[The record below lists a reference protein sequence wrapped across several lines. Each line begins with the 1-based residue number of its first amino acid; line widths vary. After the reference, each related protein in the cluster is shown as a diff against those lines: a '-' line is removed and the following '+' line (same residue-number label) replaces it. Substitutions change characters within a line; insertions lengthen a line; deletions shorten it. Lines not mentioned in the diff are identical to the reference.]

1 MEKNLDHLTS
11 EEIETLMQR
20 YYAGESVSKLT
31 KEYGISV
38 RSSNLYKLFPPEVF
52 PNYICEYCDEPL
64 VINRPSK
71 TMKNLPKYER
81 DLYCPVCGHKPFQTH
96 CNCENCQ
103 EEERIDLLP
112 EVTDKRW
119 LPAFF
124 HALYL
129 LSIKLSMFCNLEYD
143 MYVMKILIANSN
155 SFYIMKI

>member
-1 MEKNLDHLTS
+1 MIGKTILYTGRCRKNAKVS
-11 EEIETLMQR
+11 E
-20 YYAGESVSKLT
+20 S
-31 KEYGISV
+31 
-38 RSSNLYKLFPPEVF
+38 F
-52 PNYICEYCDEPL
+52 D
-64 VINRPSK
+64 
-71 TMKNLPKYER
+71 
-81 DLYCPVCGHKPFQTH
+81 
-96 CNCENCQ
+96 CQ

-119 LPAFF
+119 LPDFF

>member
-1 MEKNLDHLTS
+1 MIGKTILYTGRCRKNATVS
-11 EEIETLMQR
+11 E
-20 YYAGESVSKLT
+20 S
-31 KEYGISV
+31 
-38 RSSNLYKLFPPEVF
+38 F
-52 PNYICEYCDEPL
+52 D
-64 VINRPSK
+64 
-71 TMKNLPKYER
+71 
-81 DLYCPVCGHKPFQTH
+81 
-96 CNCENCQ
+96 CQ

>member
-1 MEKNLDHLTS
+1 MIGKTILYTGRCRKNAAVS
-11 EEIETLMQR
+11 E
-20 YYAGESVSKLT
+20 
-31 KEYGISV
+31 
-38 RSSNLYKLFPPEVF
+38 
-52 PNYICEYCDEPL
+52 
-64 VINRPSK
+64 
-71 TMKNLPKYER
+71 
-81 DLYCPVCGHKPFQTH
+81 
-96 CNCENCQ
+96 
-103 EEERIDLLP
+103 IDLLP

>member
-1 MEKNLDHLTS
+1 MIGKTILYTGRCRKNATVS
-11 EEIETLMQR
+11 E
-20 YYAGESVSKLT
+20 S
-31 KEYGISV
+31 
-38 RSSNLYKLFPPEVF
+38 F
-52 PNYICEYCDEPL
+52 D
-64 VINRPSK
+64 
-71 TMKNLPKYER
+71 
-81 DLYCPVCGHKPFQTH
+81 
-96 CNCENCQ
+96 CQ

-112 EVTDKRW
+112 EVT

>member
-1 MEKNLDHLTS
+1 MIGKTILYTGRCRKNATVS
-11 EEIETLMQR
+11 E
-20 YYAGESVSKLT
+20 S
-31 KEYGISV
+31 
-38 RSSNLYKLFPPEVF
+38 F
-52 PNYICEYCDEPL
+52 D
-64 VINRPSK
+64 
-71 TMKNLPKYER
+71 
-81 DLYCPVCGHKPFQTH
+81 
-96 CNCENCQ
+96 CQ

-155 SFYIMKI
+155 SFYIIKIWHFYEKNMLRSMGYLWIKEHTYGILNQ

>member
-1 MEKNLDHLTS
+1 MYDTKTKTTMVKEIQVVEVN
-11 EEIETLMQR
+11 EE
-20 YYAGESVSKLT
+20 
-31 KEYGISV
+31 
-38 RSSNLYKLFPPEVF
+38 
-52 PNYICEYCDEPL
+52 
-64 VINRPSK
+64 
-71 TMKNLPKYER
+71 
-81 DLYCPVCGHKPFQTH
+81 
-96 CNCENCQ
+96 

-143 MYVMKILIANSN
+143 MYVMKILITNSN